1 MLIVC
6 VHYPLDP
13 QMSKKCIARA
23 EHEFEHVSQLTIPF
37 TSSSRTYM
45 MAVERMYVLDN
56 ITGTEMLELKK
67 KFEKDP
73 REPSAKRSDNFT
85 EVGWP
90 SELSTPPA

>member
-37 TSSSRTYM
+37 TASSRTFM

-56 ITGTEMLELKK
+56 ITGTEMLELKRQ
-67 KFEKDP
+67 FEKDP
-73 REPSAKRSDNFT
+73 DEPLTKRFDNFA
-85 EVGWP
+85 EAGWP